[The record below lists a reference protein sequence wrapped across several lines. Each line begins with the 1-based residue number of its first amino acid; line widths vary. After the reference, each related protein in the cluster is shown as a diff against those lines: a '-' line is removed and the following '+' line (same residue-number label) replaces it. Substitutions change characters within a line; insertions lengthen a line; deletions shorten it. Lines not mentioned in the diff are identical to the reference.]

1 MTGMQFKATP
11 LPRVEG
17 TDASGDGLCVEKAE
31 GDHCLFQSLGH
42 TQARAKES

>member
-17 TDASGDGLCVEKAE
+17 TDASGDGLCVEKVE
-31 GDHCLFQSLGH
+31 GGHRLFRSLEH